1 MRTNRLIKR
10 IARRFGGF
18 RRDQRGNVAMIVG
31 FAIIPLV
38 GALGL
43 ATDTARGYL
52 VKARLSQALDT
63 AALAGAKVFYS
74 TTRDADVKKY
84 FQANYPSTSA
94 PVFDTPYQSN
104 FLQSTVT
111 LATPVITGTTAS
123 PGLQLHA
130 SATIP
135 TTFMRVLGFQNV
147 TVQATAEA
155 KKALSGLDFVIS
167 LDMSGSM
174 AGTKITAAR
183 DAAVSLLDS
192 LWGNNTTSPQITIDG
207 VTYNLINGGFVPWN
221 SKVRVQ
227 VQTGATTLA
236 AMTPVTQVTIPG
248 GFTNPVTGQSQSV
261 IYYAGTTPVPLLMDP
276 RDTSSG
282 GQLPGGWSGCIY
294 ARYLGGENPSNKPTP
309 AATEAN
315 YDDNTDDA
323 DTVQG
328 AVTVTDYAGNRHYWY
343 GYEPMAVKDS
353 EPQSGSWS
361 RTDAGDTTSPYSRW
375 SETTTWKSKQ
385 CYNAYVNDGDS
396 NPANWATA
404 TDAANNVNFDQPRE
418 PFTDSNGNGTWNT
431 GEPYTDTNGNGVW
444 DDVGGVKNGV
454 PLGSP
459 HKFSRPKGATGVPN
473 FKSLPSSTYSG
484 AFHFVDV
491 TKPYA
496 LPSNF
501 GTNPGSNDCTA
512 CLSRGIVPLQQSK
525 STLTTILNGITSTS
539 PTGNTNIEQGLYWA
553 WEVLMP
559 GEPFNQAVVSTP
571 FPRTRAIILLTDGE
585 QVGGNGDAYKG
596 AFGLDTP
603 AGNGVDTHH
612 GTITVNGA
620 SVPNNL
626 DNRAAQVAFN
636 IRAQGIKLYVIG
648 YDLAGN
654 THALTFLQSIA
665 SPPDQN
671 GQYFFDAPNP
681 SDLAGVFAQ
690 IAASLSNLR
699 LSM

>member
-1 MRTNRLIKR
+1 MTNRLIKR

-38 GALGL
+38 GTLGL

-63 AALAGAKVFYS
+63 AALAGAKVYYS

-84 FQANYPSTSA
+84 FQANFPSTAA

-104 FLQSTVT
+104 FLASTVT
-111 LATPVITGTTAS
+111 LATPVATGTTAS

-130 SATIP
+130 TATIP

-192 LWGNNTTSPQITIDG
+192 LWGNNTTSPQVTIDG

-236 AMTPVTQVTIPG
+236 SMTPVTTVTVPG

-309 AATEAN
+309 SATEPN

-328 AVTVTDYAGNRHYWY
+328 AVTVTDQAGVKHYWL
-343 GYEPMAVKDS
+343 GYEPMSVKDS
-353 EPQSGSWS
+353 EPQSGNWS
-361 RTDAGDTTSPYSRW
+361 RTAAGDTTSPYSRW
-375 SETTTWKSKQ
+375 SESNTWKTKQ

-396 NPANWATA
+396 TPSNWS
-404 TDAANNVNFDQPRE
+404 TDAANNVNFD
-418 PFTDSNGNGTWNT
+418 NANGT
-431 GEPYTDTNGNGVW
+431 
-444 DDVGGVKNGV
+444 VKNGS
-454 PLGSP
+454 PLGNP
-459 HKFSRPKGATGVPN
+459 HKFSRPQGTNTSDYGVPN
-473 FKSLPSSTYSG
+473 FKSAPSAQYSG

-501 GTNPGSNDCTA
+501 GTNPGSADCTA
-512 CLSRGIVPLQQSK
+512 CLSRGIIPLQQNK
-525 STLTTILNGITSTS
+525 ATLKTMLQGIASTD

-559 GEPFNQAVVSTP
+559 GEPFNQAVVATP

-596 AFGLDTP
+596 AFGADVP
-603 AGNGVDTHH
+603 AGNGVDAHH
-612 GTITVNGA
+612 GTITVNGV

-626 DNRAAQVAFN
+626 DGRAAQVAFN

-654 THALTFLQSIA
+654 THALTFLESIA

-671 GQYFFDAPNP
+671 GTYFFDAPNP

>member
-1 MRTNRLIKR
+1 MSKTRIINRLAKKL
-10 IARRFGGF
+10 GLF
-18 RRDQRGNVAMIVG
+18 RRDQRGNVAVIVG
-31 FAIIPLV
+31 AAIIPLI

-63 AALAGAKVFYS
+63 AALAGAKVYYS
-74 TTRDADVKKY
+74 TTRDTDVKQ
-84 FQANYPSTSA
+84 FFAANFPSPALPT
-94 PVFDTPYQSN
+94 FDTEYQAT
-104 FLQSTVT
+104 FMGAHVT
-111 LATPVITGTTAS
+111 LATPVTTGTTAS
-123 PGLQLHA
+123 PGLRL
-130 SATIP
+130 SATARID
-135 TTFMRVLGFQNV
+135 TTFMRVLGFQSV
-147 TVQATAEA
+147 TVNAVAEA

-174 AGTKITAAR
+174 GGTKITAAR

-192 LWGNNTTSPQITIDG
+192 LWGTNTTSPQITIDG

-236 AMTPVTQVTIPG
+236 AMTPVTTTNVG
-248 GFTNPVTGQSQSV
+248 SFTNPVTGQSQSV
-261 IYYAGTTPVPLLMDP
+261 VYYAGTTPVPLLMNP
-276 RDTSSG
+276 SN
-282 GQLPGGWSGCIY
+282 LPGGWSGCIY
-294 ARYLGGENPSNKPTP
+294 ARYLGGETASGS
-309 AATEAN
+309 ATVPN
-315 YDDNTDDA
+315 SDDNTNDA

-328 AVTVTDYAGNRHYWY
+328 AVTVGGKQWL
-343 GYEPMAVKDS
+343 GYEPMAVNDS
-353 EPQSGSWS
+353 EPQSGNWT
-361 RTDAGDTTSPYSRW
+361 RTQANDTTSPYSRW
-375 SETTTWKSKQ
+375 SETNTWKTKQ
-385 CYNAYVNDGDS
+385 CNNAYINDGDS
-396 NPANWATA
+396 NPANWG
-404 TDAANNVNFDQPRE
+404 TDAANNVNFDNA
-418 PFTDSNGNGTWNT
+418 DGS
-431 GEPYTDTNGNGVW
+431 
-444 DDVGGVKNGV
+444 VKNGS

-459 HKFSRPKGATGVPN
+459 HKTSRPGGVGGVPN
-473 FKSLPSSTYSG
+473 FKSAPSATYSG

-501 GTNPGSNDCTA
+501 GTNPGSADCTA
-512 CLSRGIVPLQQSK
+512 CLSRGIIPLQQNK
-525 STLTTILNGITSTS
+525 NTLKTILQGIQSTD

-559 GEPFNQAVVSTP
+559 GEPFNQAVVATP

-596 AFGLDTP
+596 AFGADVP
-603 AGNGVDTHH
+603 AGNGVDAHH
-612 GTITVNGA
+612 GNITVGGV

-626 DNRAAQVAFN
+626 DGRAAQVAFN

-671 GQYFFDAPNP
+671 GTYFFDAPNP